1 VSLDFLTPSPEV
13 LAHSPMERCAR
24 AAGARFEARDGWLVA
39 VAYDR
44 PPAAT
49 GWADM
54 SHLGKLEVAG
64 PPQPAGR
71 NGHAPGAA
79 LGDAARSAGA
89 RSELGQ
95 AELSDDAWWC
105 PITPRRSLVLAE
117 PAAARE
123 LRDRL
128 GARAVDVTTAY
139 AALAIVGPD
148 AREVL
153 ARQCALDLR
162 PHVTPVGAFRPGS
175 VARTPAYVLREA
187 EERYL
192 VLFGA
197 ALGEYMWT
205 VLADA
210 AEHLGGAPIGADA
223 LREAPAHA

>member
-1 VSLDFLTPSPEV
+1 VSLDFLTPAPDV

-24 AAGARFEARDGWLVA
+24 AAGARFEARDGWLIA
-39 VAYDR
+39 ASYDR

-54 SHLGKLEVAG
+54 SHLGKLEVEG
-64 PPQPAGR
+64 PPGATLGR
-71 NGHAPGAA
+71 NGHAAEPA
-79 LGDAARSAGA
+79 
-89 RSELGQ
+89 LGQ
-95 AELSDDAWWC
+95 AERAETTWWC
-105 PITPRRSLVLAE
+105 PVTLRRTLVLAD
-117 PAAARE
+117 PAGLRE
-123 LRDRL
+123 LRERL
-128 GARAVDVTTAY
+128 GARAVDATTAY

-162 PHVTPVGAFRPGS
+162 PHVAPVGAFRPGS
-175 VARTPAYVLREA
+175 VARTPAFVLREA

-197 ALGEYMWT
+197 ALGEYMWN

-210 AEHLGGAPIGADA
+210 AEHLGGGPIGADA
-223 LREAPAHA
+223 LTQAAAHA

>member
-1 VSLDFLTPSPEV
+1 MSLDFLTPAPDV

-39 VAYDR
+39 VSYDH

-54 SHLGKLEVAG
+54 SHLGKFEVHG
-64 PPQPAGR
+64 PAEPDWHPI
-71 NGHAPGAA
+71 
-79 LGDAARSAGA
+79 SA
-89 RSELGQ
+89 
-95 AELSDDAWWC
+95 
-105 PITPRRSLVLAE
+105 RRSLVIAE
-117 PAAARE
+117 PAVARD
-123 LRDRL
+123 LCDRL
-128 GARAVDVTTAY
+128 GPLAIDVTTAY
-139 AALAIVGPD
+139 AALAIVGPG
-148 AREVL
+148 ARDVL

-162 PHVTPVGAFRPGS
+162 SSATPDGALRPGS
-175 VARTPAYVLREA
+175 VACTPAFVLRAA
-187 EERYL
+187 EDRYL

-210 AEHLGGAPIGADA
+210 AEHLGGTPIGADA

>member
-1 VSLDFLTPSPEV
+1 MTLDFLTPSPDV

-44 PPAAT
+44 EPAST

-64 PPQPAGR
+64 
-71 NGHAPGAA
+71 
-79 LGDAARSAGA
+79 
-89 RSELGQ
+89 RSE
-95 AELSDDAWWC
+95 AASDDARWC
-105 PITPRRSLVLAE
+105 TISPRRSLVIAE
-117 PAAARE
+117 PPVARE
-123 LRDRL
+123 LRERL

-139 AALAIVGPD
+139 AALAVVGPG

-162 PHVTPVGAFRPGS
+162 PATTPVGAFRPGS
-175 VARTPAYVLREA
+175 VARTPAFVLYEA

-205 VLADA
+205 VVADA
-210 AEHLGGAPIGADA
+210 AEHVGGAPIGADA
-223 LREAPAHA
+223 LAREAPARA

>member
-1 VSLDFLTPSPEV
+1 VSGLDFLTPSPDV

-24 AAGARFEARDGWLVA
+24 AAGARFEPRDGWLVA

-44 PPAAT
+44 PPAST

-54 SHLGKLEVAG
+54 SHLGKLEIHG
-64 PPQPAGR
+64 PPEPDW
-71 NGHAPGAA
+71 HAITPQRSLAI
-79 LGDAARSAGA
+79 GDV
-89 RSELGQ
+89 
-95 AELSDDAWWC
+95 AEL
-105 PITPRRSLVLAE
+105 
-117 PAAARE
+117 RE
-123 LRDRL
+123 RL
-128 GARAVDVTTAY
+128 GPRAIDVTTAY

-162 PHVTPVGAFRPGS
+162 PHVTPVGALRPGS

-210 AEHLGGAPIGADA
+210 AEHLGGGPIGADA
-223 LREAPAHA
+223 LTQAAAHA

>member
-1 VSLDFLTPSPEV
+1 VSLDFLTPAPDV

-44 PPAAT
+44 PPAET

-54 SHLGKLEVAG
+54 SHLRKLEVQRSAADAG
-64 PPQPAGR
+64 GWSAPAGDVDGR
-71 NGHAPGAA
+71 RPVA
-79 LGDAARSAGA
+79 GDT
-89 RSELGQ
+89 EL
-95 AELSDDAWWC
+95 ADDAHWC
-105 PITPRRSLVLAE
+105 PLGPRRALVVAE
-117 PAAARE
+117 APVARE
-123 LRDRL
+123 LRERL
-128 GARAVDVTTAY
+128 GARAIDVTTAY
-139 AALAIVGPD
+139 AALAIVGPG
-148 AREVL
+148 ARDVL

-162 PHVTPVGAFRPGS
+162 PSATPVGAVRPGS
-175 VARTPAYVLREA
+175 VARTPAIVIREA

-223 LREAPAHA
+223 LAREAPAHA

>member
-1 VSLDFLTPSPEV
+1 VTSLDFLTPAPEV

-39 VAYDR
+39 VSYDR

-54 SHLGKLEVAG
+54 SHLGKLEIHG
-64 PPQPAGR
+64 PPE
-71 NGHAPGAA
+71 PGWYP
-79 LGDAARSAGA
+79 LG
-89 RSELGQ
+89 
-95 AELSDDAWWC
+95 
-105 PITPRRSLVLAE
+105 PRRSLCVAE
-117 PAAARE
+117 PPAARE
-123 LRDRL
+123 LRERLADR
-128 GARAVDVTTAY
+128 AIDVTTAY
-139 AALAIVGPD
+139 AALAVVGPG

-162 PHVTPVGAFRPGS
+162 PDVTPVGAVRPGS
-175 VARTPAYVLREA
+175 VARTPAIVVREA

-210 AEHLGGAPIGADA
+210 AEHLGGAPLGADA
-223 LREAPAHA
+223 LRGAPAHA

>member
-1 VSLDFLTPSPEV
+1 MTLDFLSPSRDV

-39 VAYDR
+39 VSYDR
-44 PPAAT
+44 PPAET

-54 SHLGKLEVAG
+54 SHLVKLEADG
-64 PPQPAGR
+64 PAR
-71 NGHAPGAA
+71 DAELRELGHAERA
-79 LGDAARSAGA
+79 
-89 RSELGQ
+89 
-95 AELSDDAWWC
+95 DDAWWC
-105 PITPRRSLVLAE
+105 PVSRRRTLVLAE

-123 LRDRL
+123 LRERL

-139 AALAIVGPD
+139 AALAIVGPG

-153 ARQCALDLR
+153 VRQCALDLR
-162 PHVTPVGAFRPGS
+162 PSAAPVGAFRPGS
-175 VARTPAYVLREA
+175 VARTPTFVLREA

-197 ALGEYMWT
+197 ALGEHMWT

-210 AEHLGGAPIGADA
+210 AEQLGGAPIGADA
-223 LREAPAHA
+223 LAREAPAHA

>member
-1 VSLDFLTPSPEV
+1 VSALDFLTPSPDV

-24 AAGARFEARDGWLVA
+24 AAGACFEARDGWLVA

-54 SHLGKLEVAG
+54 SHLGKLEVDG
-64 PPQPAGR
+64 PPEA
-71 NGHAPGAA
+71 NWHAI
-79 LGDAARSAGA
+79 S
-89 RSELGQ
+89 
-95 AELSDDAWWC
+95 
-105 PITPRRSLVLAE
+105 PRRSLVIAE
-117 PAAARE
+117 PATARE
-123 LRDRL
+123 LRERL
-128 GARAVDVTTAY
+128 GTRAVDVTTAY

-175 VARTPAYVLREA
+175 VARTPAFVLREA

-197 ALGEYMWT
+197 ALAEYMWT

-210 AEHLGGAPIGADA
+210 AEHLGGGPIGADA
-223 LREAPAHA
+223 LTQAAAHA

>member
-1 VSLDFLTPSPEV
+1 VSLDFLTPSPDV

-39 VAYDR
+39 VSYDHA
-44 PPAAT
+44 PVAT

-54 SHLGKLEVAG
+54 AHLGKLEVHG
-64 PPQPAGR
+64 PPEADWY
-71 NGHAPGAA
+71 AIGA
-79 LGDAARSAGA
+79 
-89 RSELGQ
+89 
-95 AELSDDAWWC
+95 
-105 PITPRRSLVLAE
+105 RRSLVIGDVA
-117 PAAARE
+117 E
-123 LRDRL
+123 LRERL
-128 GARAVDVTTAY
+128 GARAVDVTAAY
-139 AALAIVGPD
+139 AAIAIVGPD

-162 PHVTPVGAFRPGS
+162 PHVTPVGAVRPGS
-175 VARTPAYVLREA
+175 VARTPAIVIREA

-223 LREAPAHA
+223 LARETSAHA

>member
-1 VSLDFLTPSPEV
+1 MSLDFLTPSPDV
-13 LAHSPMERCAR
+13 LAHSPMERCAG

-39 VAYDR
+39 VSYDR

-54 SHLGKLEVAG
+54 SHLGKLEVDG
-64 PPQPAGR
+64 PPEPDW
-71 NGHAPGAA
+71 HAI
-79 LGDAARSAGA
+79 S
-89 RSELGQ
+89 
-95 AELSDDAWWC
+95 
-105 PITPRRSLVLAE
+105 PRRSLVIAQA
-117 PAAARE
+117 PVARE
-123 LRDRL
+123 LRERL

-162 PHVTPVGAFRPGS
+162 PHVTPVGALRPGS
-175 VARTPAYVLREA
+175 VARTPAFVLREA

-210 AEHLGGAPIGADA
+210 AEHLGGGPIGADA
-223 LREAPAHA
+223 LTQAAAHA

>member
-1 VSLDFLTPSPEV
+1 VSLDFLTPSPDV

-44 PPAAT
+44 APAAT

-54 SHLGKLEVAG
+54 SHVGKLEVAG
-64 PPQPAGR
+64 PPEPEW
-71 NGHAPGAA
+71 HAI
-79 LGDAARSAGA
+79 S
-89 RSELGQ
+89 
-95 AELSDDAWWC
+95 
-105 PITPRRSLVLAE
+105 PRRSLVIGDVG
-117 PAAARE
+117 E
-123 LRDRL
+123 LRERL
-128 GARAVDVTTAY
+128 GARAIDVTTAY

-175 VARTPAYVLREA
+175 VARTPAFVLREA

-210 AEHLGGAPIGADA
+210 AEHLGGGPIGADA
-223 LREAPAHA
+223 LTQAAAHA

>member
-1 VSLDFLTPSPEV
+1 MSLDFLTPSPDV

-39 VAYDR
+39 VSYDR
-44 PPAAT
+44 PPAET

-54 SHLGKLEVAG
+54 SHLGKLEVDG
-64 PPQPAGR
+64 PPESIDEG
-71 NGHAPGAA
+71 
-79 LGDAARSAGA
+79 
-89 RSELGQ
+89 
-95 AELSDDAWWC
+95 WWC
-105 PITPRRSLVLAE
+105 PLGRRRSLVIAE
-117 PAAARE
+117 PPVARE
-123 LRDRL
+123 LRERL

-139 AALAIVGPD
+139 AALGIVGPG

-162 PHVTPVGAFRPGS
+162 PSVTPVGALRPGS
-175 VARTPAYVLREA
+175 VARTPALVLREA

-197 ALGEYMWT
+197 ALGEYMWN

-210 AEHLGGAPIGADA
+210 AEHLGGAPMGADA
-223 LREAPAHA
+223 LREAHTHA

>member
-1 VSLDFLTPSPEV
+1 VSLDFLTPSPEL

-39 VAYDR
+39 VSYAR
-44 PPAAT
+44 PPART

-54 SHLGKLEVAG
+54 SHLTKLEL
-64 PPQPAGR
+64 
-71 NGHAPGAA
+71 APD
-79 LGDAARSAGA
+79 DADRTGGA
-89 RSELGQ
+89 RCWPVS
-95 AELSDDAWWC
+95 
-105 PITPRRSLVLAE
+105 PRRTLVLAE
-117 PAAARE
+117 PGVAPKLRE
-123 LRDRL
+123 
-128 GARAVDVTTAY
+128 RAVDVTTAY

-162 PHVTPVGAFRPGS
+162 PSVTPVGAVRPGS
-175 VARTPAYVLREA
+175 VARTPALVLREA

-210 AEHLGGAPIGADA
+210 AEHLGGGPIGADA
-223 LREAPAHA
+223 LARQTPAHA

>member
-1 VSLDFLTPSPEV
+1 MSGLEFLTPSPDV

-24 AAGARFEARDGWLVA
+24 AAGARFETRDGWLVA

-44 PPAAT
+44 PAAAT

-54 SHLGKLEVAG
+54 SHLGKLEVDG
-64 PPQPAGR
+64 PPEADW
-71 NGHAPGAA
+71 H
-79 LGDAARSAGA
+79 
-89 RSELGQ
+89 
-95 AELSDDAWWC
+95 
-105 PITPRRSLVLAE
+105 PIGPRRSLVVAE
-117 PAAARE
+117 QPVVRE
-123 LRDRL
+123 LRERL
-128 GARAVDVTTAY
+128 GARAIDVTTVY

-162 PHVTPVGAFRPGS
+162 PQVTPVGAVRPGS
-175 VARTPAYVLREA
+175 VARAPAVVIREA

-223 LREAPAHA
+223 LTQAAAHA

>member
-1 VSLDFLTPSPEV
+1 VSLEFLTPAPDV

-24 AAGARFEARDGWLVA
+24 AAGARFEPRNGWLVA
-39 VAYDR
+39 VSYDR

-54 SHLGKLEVAG
+54 SHLGKLEV
-64 PPQPAGR
+64 QLPAG
-71 NGHAPGAA
+71 A
-79 LGDAARSAGA
+79 DARPAVPDV
-89 RSELGQ
+89 
-95 AELSDDAWWC
+95 AEDAHWC
-105 PITPRRSLVLAE
+105 PLGPRRALVIAE
-117 PAAARE
+117 PTAARE
-123 LRDRL
+123 LRERL
-128 GARAVDVTTAY
+128 GPQAVDVTTAY
-139 AALAIVGPD
+139 AALAIVGPG
-148 AREVL
+148 ARDVL

-162 PHVTPVGAFRPGS
+162 PGSTPVGAVRPGS
-175 VARTPAYVLREA
+175 VARTPAIVIREA

-223 LREAPAHA
+223 LARETPAHA

>member
-1 VSLDFLTPSPEV
+1 MSLDFLSPSPDV

-44 PPAAT
+44 PPAPT

-54 SHLGKLEVAG
+54 SHLGKLEV
-64 PPQPAGR
+64 
-71 NGHAPGAA
+71 HGA
-79 LGDAARSAGA
+79 
-89 RSELGQ
+89 SE
-95 AELSDDAWWC
+95 ETDDARWC
-105 PITPRRSLVLAE
+105 ALTPRRSLVIAE
-117 PAAARE
+117 PPVARE
-123 LRDRL
+123 LRERL

-139 AALAIVGPD
+139 AALVIVGPG

-162 PHVTPVGAFRPGS
+162 PAATPVGVCRPGS
-175 VARTPAYVLREA
+175 VARTPALVLKEA
-187 EERYL
+187 EERFL

-210 AEHLGGAPIGADA
+210 AEHLGGEPLGVDA
-223 LREAPAHA
+223 LAREAPAHA

>member
-1 VSLDFLTPSPEV
+1 VSLDFLTPAPEI

-24 AAGARFEARDGWLVA
+24 AAGARFEPRDGWLVA

-44 PPAAT
+44 QPAET

-54 SHLGKLEVAG
+54 SHLGKLEVRPSA
-64 PPQPAGR
+64 R
-71 NGHAPGAA
+71 
-79 LGDAARSAGA
+79 GDAEVG
-89 RSELGQ
+89 G
-95 AELSDDAWWC
+95 DAHWC
-105 PITPRRSLVLAE
+105 PLGPRRALVVAE
-117 PAAARE
+117 PSIARE
-123 LRDRL
+123 LRERL

-139 AALAIVGPD
+139 AALAIVGPN

-162 PHVTPVGAFRPGS
+162 PGSMPVGEVRPGS
-175 VARTPAYVLREA
+175 VARTPAVVIREA

-223 LREAPAHA
+223 LARETSAHA

>member
-1 VSLDFLTPSPEV
+1 MTLDFLTPSPDV

-39 VAYDR
+39 VSYDR

-54 SHLGKLEVAG
+54 SHLAKLEAHG
-64 PPQPAGR
+64 PPE
-71 NGHAPGAA
+71 AA
-79 LGDAARSAGA
+79 LGLDGRDGEPAGP
-89 RSELGQ
+89 GH
-95 AELSDDAWWC
+95 AERAHDAWWC
-105 PITPRRSLVLAE
+105 PVSRRRTLVLAE
-117 PAAARE
+117 RAAARE
-123 LRDRL
+123 LHERL
-128 GARAVDVTTAY
+128 GGRAVDVTTGY
-139 AALAIVGPD
+139 AALAIVGPG

-162 PHVTPVGAFRPGS
+162 PVVTPVGAFRPGA
-175 VARTPAYVLREA
+175 VARTPAFVLREA

-192 VLFGA
+192 VVFGA

-223 LREAPAHA
+223 LARETPAHA

>member
-1 VSLDFLTPSPEV
+1 VTLDFLTPSPDV
-13 LAHSPMERCAR
+13 LAHSPMERRAR

-39 VAYDR
+39 VSYDR

-54 SHLGKLEVAG
+54 SHLGKLEVEG
-64 PPQPAGR
+64 PPGRAGEQAAA
-71 NGHAPGAA
+71 GHAERA
-79 LGDAARSAGA
+79 
-89 RSELGQ
+89 
-95 AELSDDAWWC
+95 DDAWWC
-105 PITPRRSLVLAE
+105 AVSRRRTLVIAE
-117 PAAARE
+117 PAATRE
-123 LRDRL
+123 LRVRL
-128 GARAVDVTTAY
+128 GPRAIDVTTAY
-139 AALAIVGPD
+139 AALAIVGPG

-162 PHVTPVGAFRPGS
+162 PAITPVGAFRPGS
-175 VARTPAYVLREA
+175 VARTPAFVLREA

-205 VLADA
+205 VLTDE

-223 LREAPAHA
+223 LTREAPAHA

>member
-1 VSLDFLTPSPEV
+1 VTGLDFLTPAPDV

-39 VAYDR
+39 VSYDR
-44 PPAAT
+44 PPAET

-54 SHLGKLEVAG
+54 SHLGKLEVDG
-64 PPQPAGR
+64 PPEPDWHRIGPQ
-71 NGHAPGAA
+71 
-79 LGDAARSAGA
+79 
-89 RSELGQ
+89 
-95 AELSDDAWWC
+95 
-105 PITPRRSLVLAE
+105 RSLVIGE
-117 PAAARE
+117 TRE
-123 LRDRL
+123 LRERL
-128 GARAVDVTTAY
+128 GARAIDVTTAY
-139 AALAIVGPD
+139 GALAVVGPA

-162 PHVTPVGAFRPGS
+162 PDVTPVGAVRPGS
-175 VARTPAYVLREA
+175 VARTPAIVIREG

-210 AEHLGGAPIGADA
+210 AEHLGGGPIGADA
-223 LREAPAHA
+223 LTQAAAHA